1 LIYND
6 LHFLIFQAFTVFFY
20 GCRKQRRLPVKN
32 PVKNWSPTSL
42 QGVYRHKSGML
53 YARFY
58 AGGKE
63 KWQSL
68 RTPLI
73 EVARERLRIMSPEIR
88 AGAQAKAAGK
98 LGRMTVGD
106 CVRLLVERL
115 EDGRSLSSKARHGSV
130 KRVKPSSIR
139 YRKQTLQALLRS
151 WEGLEAM
158 DARAITVSQCERWAR
173 EFAKTFSPTRYNNT
187 LSTLRFVLD
196 EAVRA
201 GAILRN
207 PAYEIARES
216 VRGKK
221 LTLPSSEQF
230 KAFIAAIR
238 GAGGRFSADC
248 ADFVEG
254 LAYTGA
260 RKTELNNVLW
270 GDVDLHNGTILLRVT
285 KNGDAR
291 TIPML
296 AAFRRLVEGILSR
309 RGELQ
314 KDQPLFAVREAQRA
328 MDNAARQVG
337 MERITHH
344 DLRHLFATRC
354 IESGVDVPTV
364 ARWLGHRDGGA
375 LAMRTYGHLREEHSR
390 AAAAKVTF

>member
-1 LIYND
+1 
-6 LHFLIFQAFTVFFY
+6 
-20 GCRKQRRLPVKN
+20 
-32 PVKNWSPTSL
+32 
-42 QGVYRHKSGML
+42 
-53 YARFY
+53 
-58 AGGKE
+58 
-63 KWQSL
+63 
-68 RTPLI
+68 
-73 EVARERLRIMSPEIR
+73 MSSEIR

-106 CVRLLVERL
+106 CVRLFVERL
-115 EDGRSLSSKARHGSV
+115 EDGRSLSTKARQSSF
-130 KRVKPSSIR
+130 KRVKPSSVH
-139 YRKQTLQALLRS
+139 YRKQTLKALLRS

-158 DARAITVSQCERWAR
+158 DVRTITVSQCERWAR

-221 LTLPSSEQF
+221 LTLPNSEQF
-230 KAFIAAIR
+230 KTFVEAIR

-248 ADFVEG
+248 GDFVEG

-260 RKTELNNVLW
+260 RKTELSNLRW
-270 GDVDLHNGTILLRVT
+270 GDIDLHHGTILLRVT
-285 KNGDAR
+285 KNGEPR
-291 TIPML
+291 TVPML
-296 AAFRRLVEGILSR
+296 AAFRRLVEGILAR

-328 MDNAARQVG
+328 MDRAARLVG
-337 MERITHH
+337 MERLTHH

-390 AAAAKVTF
+390 SAAAKVTF